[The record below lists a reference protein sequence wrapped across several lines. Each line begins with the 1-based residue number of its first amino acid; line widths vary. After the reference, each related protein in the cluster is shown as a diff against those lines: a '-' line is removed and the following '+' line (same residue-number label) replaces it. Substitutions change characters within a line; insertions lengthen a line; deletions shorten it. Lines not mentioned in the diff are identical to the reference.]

1 MDSSARVVIPIYI
14 RNGSLITELQL
25 NDSNCGSKY
34 SKRFD
39 IFVMKN
45 ITKNIN
51 IDDTFNNDRLK

>member
-14 RNGSLITELQL
+14 RNGSLITESQL
-25 NDSNCGSKY
+25 NDSNYGSKY
-34 SKRFD
+34 GKRFD

-51 IDDTFNNDRLK
+51 IDE